1 MSASSIQPIELPSF
15 WAKGLLKDF
24 AEVYSGV
31 WGDDYENLAN
41 DAFEP
46 ARVFRVSDVKDDNSL
61 AYTKAPVRAVKA
73 VHAKRYGLNDGDIV
87 VVKSSGSNSR
97 VISGRCAYFSQP
109 ESGER
114 YIPSNFTFGLRPDR
128 AVVDPRFLFYWLR
141 TDIIVSRIEDMA
153 EGSTYPNL
161 KKAEYEKL
169 SVPCP
174 PLPEQ
179 QRIAQVL
186 STVQEAIAQ
195 QERLI
200 RTTTELKQALM
211 HKLFTEGLRGEALK
225 ETEIG
230 RVPESWEVVKVMEAG
245 TVVTGSTP
253 STSRE
258 DFYGGDYN
266 LISPGDLDVTKY
278 VNTVQKKLT
287 ALGFDQCRKLPK
299 GAVLVG
305 CIGNVGKVGI
315 VADDRSATNQQINSI
330 IPNERF
336 DGEFLYYAMD
346 YNRKRLEALAGKV
359 TIPLVN
365 KSNFERFQIAVPPL
379 NDQRLIAEALDA
391 VDVRK
396 AVAENKRNALQDLFR
411 TLLHELMTGKVR
423 VPLERSIATSA
434 AN

>member
-1 MSASSIQPIELPSF
+1 MGVFKHLDIDALPEGWEAAHF
-15 WAKGLLKDF
+15 RDLT
-24 AEVYSGV
+24 
-31 WGDDYENLAN
+31 DYALGRTPPRN
-41 DAFEP
+41 DASYWKDGTYPWVSISDMEPFGVVTDTAEQVTEKAFE
-46 ARVFRVSDVKDDNSL
+46 RVFRGQLVPKGSLLMSFKLTIGRVARLGIPALHNEAIISFMPEREKVDDRYL
-61 AYTKAPVRAVKA
+61 AYYLSQINYSDYQDKAIKG
-73 VHAKRYGLNDGDIV
+73 HTLNKGKIDALEI
-87 VVKSSGSNSR
+87 
-97 VISGRCAYFSQP
+97 AL
-109 ESGER
+109 
-114 YIPSNFTFGLRPDR
+114 PS
-128 AVVDPRFLFYWLR
+128 
-141 TDIIVSRIEDMA
+141 
-153 EGSTYPNL
+153 
-161 KKAEYEKL
+161 
-169 SVPCP
+169 
-174 PLPEQ
+174 LPEQ

-211 HKLFTEGLRGEALK
+211 QKLFTEGLRGEALK

-230 RVPESWEVVKVMEAG
+230 RVPESWEVVKVMDTG

-315 VADDRSATNQQINSI
+315 VADDRSATNQQINAI
-330 IPNERF
+330 IPNERY

-365 KSNFERFQIAVPPL
+365 KSNFERFQIAAPPI

-391 VDVRK
+391 VDARK

-423 VPLERSIATSA
+423 VGQGVSLDA
-434 AN
+434 

>member
-1 MSASSIQPIELPSF
+1 MVPFEEVKTIPPEWKLLPFGEVARSQSCDSNLIKGKQANAPGPGLYPAFSASGQ
-15 WAKGLLKDF
+15 D
-24 AEVYSGV
+24 V
-31 WGDDYENLAN
+31 WTTKPHHEGDA
-41 DAFEP
+41 
-46 ARVFRVSDVKDDNSL
+46 
-61 AYTKAPVRAVKA
+61 
-73 VHAKRYGLNDGDIV
+73 
-87 VVKSSGSNSR
+87 
-97 VISGRCAYFSQP
+97 
-109 ESGER
+109 
-114 YIPSNFTFGLRPDR
+114 
-128 AVVDPRFLFYWLR
+128 
-141 TDIIVSRIEDMA
+141 IIVSAVGARCGKCFRASGQWSAVANTHIIWPDPKKVDADFLWRVINDEDFWVRGQSA
-153 EGSTYPNL
+153 QPYVQVSAT
-161 KKAEYEKL
+161 KHKL
-169 SVPCP
+169 VPVP

-195 QERLI
+195 QERLV

-211 HKLFTEGLRGEALK
+211 QKLFTEGLRGEALK

-230 RVPESWEVVKVMEAG
+230 MLPESWEVVKVMDAG

-315 VADDRSATNQQINSI
+315 VADDRSATNQQINAI

-336 DGEFLYYAMD
+336 DGEFLYYVMD
-346 YNRKRLEALAGKV
+346 HNRKRLEALAGKV

-365 KSNFERFQIAVPPL
+365 KSNFERFQIAAPPI

-391 VDVRK
+391 VDARK
-396 AVAENKRNALQDLFR
+396 TVADNKRNALQDLFR

-423 VPLERSIATSA
+423 VGEI
-434 AN
+434 